1 LAAILVYNNKQEHI
15 MENENSNRK
24 CKCGSEKVILFIIG
38 TLLGAVIASSAFLIS
53 ANVLI
58 DKNSNSGSQQ
68 SQQGGTP
75 PDMPNGQ
82 SCQSGQNQPP
92 EKPSSEESN

>member
-1 LAAILVYNNKQEHI
+1 
-15 MENENSNRK
+15 MENENSDRK
-24 CKCGSEKVILFIIG
+24 SKCGSEKVILFIIG
-38 TLLGAVIASSAFLIS
+38 TLLGAVIASSTFLIR
-53 ANVLI
+53 AHVLI

-75 PDMPNGQ
+75 PDMPSNQ
-82 SCQSGQNQPP
+82 SGQSGQNQPP